1 MLLSCDELLE
11 RKIVHIDQIQNS
23 LVYVHLDC
31 ILLIE
36 RIQTVQSIVNL
47 SSKEYPE
54 FSSLNLGEFG
64 YALKPN
70 QFVLAVTQQIFNIP
84 KNVFCEFKLDR
95 KLANMGL
102 YSSSA
107 TCFDSLC
114 SYVKLSFGL
123 KNQCEYHSLLLK
135 TGMELGQVFF
145 YQHEG

>member
-1 MLLSCDELLE
+1 MLSCDELLE
-11 RKIVHIDQIQNS
+11 LKIVHLDQIQNS

-31 ILLIE
+31 ILLVE
-36 RIQTVQSIVNL
+36 KVQSVPYLINL

-54 FSSLNLGEFG
+54 FVSLNLGENG

-70 QFVLAVTQQIFNIP
+70 QFVLAVTQQVFNIP
-84 KNVFCEFKLDR
+84 KNIICEFKLDR
-95 KLANMGL
+95 RLANMGL
-102 YSSSA
+102 YSSST

-123 KNQCEYHSLLLK
+123 KNQCEHHSLLLK

-145 YQHEG
+145 YRCEG